1 MTICINDDKLLNKVP
16 KIIPIINKK
25 NKFVFSLLNIILNKN
40 NELSKNKIKILDA
53 TYNCANYPEDIYQD
67 DKYIYYFDCA
77 KSGSVYVKLSDGK
90 KMLVTTALE
99 EEKVTIEELIAAGL
113 KVSKK
118 EK

>member
-1 MTICINDDKLLNKVP
+1 MKKKRLIIILCSVSVLL
-16 KIIPIINKK
+16 IIIGI
-25 NKFVFSLLNIILNKN
+25 VILNKN

-113 KVSKK
+113 EVSKK
-118 EK
+118 DK